1 MCKQLSRSI
10 LFLLSSCLGHFCL
23 CLAEALL
30 AEAER
35 EKYHERASKQE
46 RCRCKSLEDVVLN
59 RSRLVTA
66 NSFAASKY
74 LFSITEN

>member
-35 EKYHERASKQE
+35 EKYHNTALTK
-46 RCRCKSLEDVVLN
+46 K
-59 RSRLVTA
+59 RLRLGSEKTGRDLA
-66 NSFAASKY
+66 T
-74 LFSITEN
+74 I